1 MALFIKAISFSSFT
15 ASSLSLSLFFLKRVV
30 DLIKR
35 VVDLIKRVVD
45 LIKRVVDLI
54 QRLVDLIKRVV
65 DLIKRAWY
73 SPKYQATRR
82 AQPLS

>member
-15 ASSLSLSLFFLKRVV
+15 ASSLSLSLFFL
-30 DLIKR
+30 KR